1 MTPSVAK
8 YHVTLEP
15 STAAA
20 TSMSQVNVYVLVFT
34 SYDITL
40 YVDEM

>member
-20 TSMSQVNVYVLVFT
+20 TSMSQVNICVLLFT
-34 SYDITL
+34 DYDITVC
-40 YVDEM
+40 VDEM